1 MPSVTIN
8 SIMLKVFLLSVVML
22 NAFMLSVVAP
32 NTTRGLH
39 VSGINCLPTKR
50 VSLYPQLTS
59 DVILLDYMMMIQE
72 QLLIFAPMKTFST
85 PLFIMLALLFDY
97 TLSITLLF

>member
-1 MPSVTIN
+1 
-8 SIMLKVFLLSVVML
+8 ML
-22 NAFMLSVVAP
+22 NVIMLSVVAS

-59 DVILLDYMMMIQE
+59 DETLLDYMMMIQE
-72 QLLIFAPMKTFST
+72 QLLIFTPMETLST
-85 PLFIMLALLFDY
+85 PLLIKVLALLID
-97 TLSITLLF
+97 